1 VEETLTM
8 ERYRTTLILAA
19 VLLVLV
25 GAIFFMS
32 GRNPGASGTPTTTPT
47 QYVWEETTPA
57 VGLTVVSDTGRIVL
71 EKDTTLG
78 SWRIVEPVQ
87 EPADLFSV
95 SGVADPMQK
104 LVATYALSETTD
116 LQQYGLTSP
125 MTVTLAFSGTTVTER
140 TLLIGGPLTD
150 LSGYYVK
157 TPGSNQVYV
166 IGNTIV
172 EPLKSWLTTP
182 PVMLPTATPAPQ
194 LTVVPPATPTTPGSP
209 EASGTPSA
217 ATNETGVTPTTAI
230 TTTTEITTTSPGAA
244 NPTTPEAS
252 TPTP

>member
-1 VEETLTM
+1 M

-47 QYVWEETTPA
+47 QYVWEETNPA

-87 EPADLFSV
+87 EPADFFAV
-95 SGVADPMQK
+95 SGIADSMQK
-104 LVATYALSETTD
+104 LTAMYTLSETTEVE
-116 LQQYGLTSP
+116 QFGLNEP
-125 MTVTLAFSGTTVTER
+125 MTVTLEFSGTTVTER
-140 TLLIGGPLTD
+140 TLLIGDPVTD

-157 TPGSNQVYV
+157 TPDSNQIYV
-166 IGNTIV
+166 IGNTLV
-172 EPLKSWLTTP
+172 EPMRGWLTTP
-182 PVMLPTATPAPQ
+182 PVMQPTATLAPP

-209 EASGTPSA
+209 ETSGSPA
-217 ATNETGVTPTTAI
+217 ATPDSGITPTVVITA
-230 TTTTEITTTSPGAA
+230 TTEITTTSPGAA
-244 NPTTPEAS
+244 NPTTPGAA